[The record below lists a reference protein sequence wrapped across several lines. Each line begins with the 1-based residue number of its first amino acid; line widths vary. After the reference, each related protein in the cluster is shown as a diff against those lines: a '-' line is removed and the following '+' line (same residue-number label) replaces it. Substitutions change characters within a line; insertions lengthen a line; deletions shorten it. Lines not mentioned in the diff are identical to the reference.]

1 MKILMSFIRQL
12 NEVCQSSSL
21 SREMMGNKLAD
32 LSKQVTLLNF
42 NQFQFN
48 EINNA
53 LINRFSTNVFAQ

>member
-1 MKILMSFIRQL
+1 MSFIRQF

-21 SREMMGNKLAD
+21 SREMMGNKPAD

>member
-1 MKILMSFIRQL
+1 MKILMSFIRQF

-21 SREMMGNKLAD
+21 SREMMGNKPAD